1 MTDGLCQQSLT
12 EIADAIRTRKVS
24 ALEVTRACLDRAE
37 RLQATFNCF
46 IAIDRGGAEKAAR
59 AADAKLASGAAV
71 GPMHGV
77 PVAHKDMFYRRG
89 RVSTCGSK
97 LRQDFTPDYTAT
109 ALDRLDGAGAIEIGT
124 LNMSE
129 FACNPFGLNVLV
141 GRAKNPWN
149 PDYIAG
155 GSSSGSAA
163 AVRAGL
169 VYGSLGSDTGGSV
182 RLPAAICGVAG
193 LLPTNSRISRYGVMP
208 LSFSM
213 DNAGPLARTV
223 RDCARMLSVVAGAD
237 ALDPTSSDTPI
248 ADYERGIDAP
258 LRGRRI
264 GVARR
269 HFHEGL
275 SPDLQR
281 LTDDSIAVLKALGAS
296 VIDVELPDP
305 RPMDALGN
313 IIILSEA
320 AAIHQRGLRERGAD
334 YTPLVRARIEYGMS
348 FPAAKYIEA
357 LSLRAPLLAKLDGV
371 FAQVDAIHVPMLPQ
385 PVPATADV
393 EAQLAGKADLSF
405 NLACNTRW
413 VNYLGLPSL
422 SVPCGFSANGLPV
435 AFQLVGAPFAEA
447 TLFNIGHQYQQQ
459 TPHHLAWPER
469 LTAAETVS

>member
-1 MTDGLCQQSLT
+1 MSDALCRQTLVD
-12 EIADAIRTRKVS
+12 IAEAIRTRKVS
-24 ALEVTRACLDRAE
+24 SLEVTRACLDRAE
-37 RLQATFNCF
+37 RLQARFNCF
-46 IAIDRGGAEKAAR
+46 IAIDREGAERAAR
-59 AADAKLASGAAV
+59 AADARAAV
-71 GPMHGV
+71 GPLHGV
-77 PVAHKDMFYRRG
+77 PVAHKDMFYRYG
-89 RVSTCGSK
+89 RVSTCGSR
-97 LRQDFTPDYTAT
+97 LRRDFVPDYTAT
-109 ALDRLDGAGAIEIGT
+109 ALERLDAAGAVEIGT

-141 GRAKNPWN
+141 GRARNPWN
-149 PDYIAG
+149 PEHVAG

-169 VYGSLGSDTGGSV
+169 VYASLGSDTGGSV
-182 RLPAAICGVAG
+182 RLPAAACGVVG

-213 DNAGPLARTV
+213 DNAGPLARSV
-223 RDCARMLSVVAGAD
+223 RDCARVLGVVAGHD
-237 ALDPTSSDTPI
+237 PLDPTSSDKST
-248 ADYERGIDAP
+248 ADYERRIDTP

-269 HFHEGL
+269 HFYEML
-275 SPDLQR
+275 APELTR
-281 LTDDSIAVLKALGAS
+281 LMDDSVAVFKSLGAS
-296 VIDVELPDP
+296 VIEIELPDP

-320 AAIHQRGLRERGAD
+320 AAIHQRGLRERGSD
-334 YTPLVRARIEYGMS
+334 YTPLVRQRIEYGLS

-357 LSLRAPLLAKLDGV
+357 LSLRAPLLAQFVDRV
-371 FAQVDAIHVPMLPQ
+371 FAQVDAVHVPMLPQ
-385 PVPATADV
+385 PVPAMAEV

-447 TLFNIGHQYQQQ
+447 TLFNFGHQYEQA
-459 TPHHLAWPER
+459 TAHHAAWPA
-469 LTAAETVS
+469 LTEIELQS